1 VTTDIDR
8 AAAKRSV
15 SERERH
21 TLLVDSLASWRWG
34 WLVGL
39 AAAACALAPGAL
51 FVWRG
56 PSNTLVEAGV
66 AAIFAALALVLA
78 FTVPA
83 RVQDRLAAKKL
94 AALARLPG
102 FSVENY
108 RELLSEPRA
117 AGRLVVNA
125 RCAVAGRPSTL
136 PGWHLEW
143 DGNEL
148 LAETD
153 ELPGELALDSR
164 FKSTGAPASV
174 PTNAAFHAKLEQ
186 LLAAIGEVAAISVD
200 IVS

>member
-1 VTTDIDR
+1 MTDIDR
-8 AAAKRSV
+8 AAGKRSV
-15 SERERH
+15 SERARR
-21 TLLVDSLASWRWG
+21 TLLVDSLASWRWS

-39 AAAACALAPGAL
+39 VAAACALAPGAL

-94 AALARLPG
+94 AALAQLPG

-108 RELLSEPRA
+108 RELLSEPRT

-125 RCAVAGRPSTL
+125 RCAVAGRPTAL

-148 LAETD
+148 LAET
-153 ELPGELALDSR
+153 
-164 FKSTGAPASV
+164 
-174 PTNAAFHAKLEQ
+174 
-186 LLAAIGEVAAISVD
+186 
-200 IVS
+200 